1 MFDAQLEELYR
12 AGKQYVREVLFNW
25 VLAARVLTAW
35 AELETTTAA
44 ADDELAHYDG
54 FSRPRPRPTD
64 LALAAVHAVHP
75 DASAQRFPIQH
86 ARRASD
92 GETLCASGTVSADAL

>member
-1 MFDAQLEELYR
+1 MMFCSTGCLLRGADRTE
-12 AGKQYVREVLFNW
+12 
-25 VLAARVLTAW
+25 T
-35 AELETTTAA
+35 TTTAA
-44 ADDELAHYDG
+44 DELAHYDG

-92 GETLCASGTVSADAL
+92 GETLCASGTVSVDAF